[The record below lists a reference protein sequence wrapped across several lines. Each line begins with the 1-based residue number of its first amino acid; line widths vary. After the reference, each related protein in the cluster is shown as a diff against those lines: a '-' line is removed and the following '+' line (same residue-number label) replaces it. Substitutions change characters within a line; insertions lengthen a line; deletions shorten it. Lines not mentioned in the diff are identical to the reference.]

1 MKDLDEQ
8 KKIAVLIDADNAQ
21 HSRIKAVLAEIATHG
36 HIITKRAYGDWSR
49 NNLKTWKSILNE
61 YSIQPIQQFAYTTG
75 KNSTDA
81 SMIIDAMDLLYTGKY
96 DSFVLV
102 SSDSDFTKL
111 ASRLREAEKF
121 VFGVGEAKTPT
132 AFRNACDDF
141 ILVENLEGG
150 SKKPEVASKNP
161 KPATSAASAKPA
173 SPAKEAK
180 SPRNSNTPKKKED
193 ALGAPTIEEVISLL
207 DIASEKFADEEG
219 WTDVSA
225 AGNYIKRSMP
235 DFDTRTY
242 GFQKLSDLIA
252 SLTELYEI
260 KRQSGKGAGSIVTYK
275 RISKD

>member
-21 HSRIKAVLAEIATHG
+21 HSRIKAVLAELATHG

-150 SKKPEVASKNP
+150 SKKPEAASKIS
-161 KPATSAASAKPA
+161 KPATAKPVP
-173 SPAKEAK
+173 PAKEAK
-180 SPRNSNTPKKKED
+180 SSRSSNTPKKKEE

-260 KRQSGKGAGSIVTYK
+260 KRQSGKGMGSIVTYK
-275 RISKD
+275 LISRA